1 MESEKKKVTIEV
13 DQLTIWRFGTILFL
27 VLFVISLATGGFGT
41 GSGSSGSSGSSEN
54 GNPTPTQ
61 PTPQAPSEQGNVK
74 NLDLSNNYFKG
85 SEDAKV
91 VMVEFSD
98 FQCPFCGRFYSQTLS
113 QIDDNYI
120 KTGKVKFYYA
130 DFPLDSIHPQAT
142 PAANA
147 ARCAGEQDKFW
158 EYHNKIF
165 ENQEALSDDNYK
177 KWAQDLGLDEDKFS
191 GCFNSKKYDSEL
203 RKDLQEGSANGV
215 QGTPGFIIN
224 DKVVSGA
231 QPFSA
236 FQQVIEAILS
246 SS

>member
-1 MESEKKKVTIEV
+1 MESEKKKLTIEV
-13 DQLTIWRFGTILFL
+13 DQLTIWRFGTVLFL
-27 VLFVISLATGGFGT
+27 VLFVISLATGGFGI
-41 GSGSSGSSGSSEN
+41 GSGNSGSGD
-54 GNPTPTQ
+54 GNPTPAPNQQ
-61 PTPQAPSEQGNVK
+61 PSPSQGGSNANVK

-85 SEDAKV
+85 DKNAPI
-91 VMVEFSD
+91 VMVEFGD

-130 DFPLDSIHPQAT
+130 DFPLDSIHPNAR

-158 EYHNKIF
+158 EYHDKVF
-165 ENQEALSDDNYK
+165 ENQEILSNDNYK
-177 KWAQDLGLDEDKFS
+177 KWAQELGLDEDKFND
-191 GCFNSKKYDSEL
+191 CFDSKKYDGEL
-203 RKDLQEGSANGV
+203 NKDLQEGSANGV

-236 FQQVIEAILS
+236 FQQVIEAELAS
-246 SS
+246 